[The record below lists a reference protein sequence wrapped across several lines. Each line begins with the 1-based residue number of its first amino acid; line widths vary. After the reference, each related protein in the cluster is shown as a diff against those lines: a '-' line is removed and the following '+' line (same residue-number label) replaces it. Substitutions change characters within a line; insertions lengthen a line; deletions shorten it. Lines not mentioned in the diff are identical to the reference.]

1 MDSDLVKISSIQIA
15 HSVDM
20 LLNLCG
26 LWASQYQELE
36 SGLVQDLC
44 QKILSAVKKLGH
56 NLVLFLQV
64 SFCVI
69 TFLLEKDFG
78 LPFIKHRSIQ
88 FLADTDCLLC
98 YLYRFS
104 DYIQRIFLLS
114 CHYKNASDNPVLNR
128 NVE

>member
-1 MDSDLVKISSIQIA
+1 
-15 HSVDM
+15 M

-64 SFCVI
+64 TLCMI
-69 TFLLEKDFG
+69 TFLFEKHFG
-78 LPFIKHRSIQ
+78 LPSIKLCNVQ
-88 FLADTDCLLC
+88 FLADIDYLL
-98 YLYRFS
+98 Y
-104 DYIQRIFLLS
+104 IFLQ
-114 CHYKNASDNPVLNR
+114 N
-128 NVE
+128 

>member
-1 MDSDLVKISSIQIA
+1 MDSDLTKISSIQIA

-64 SFCVI
+64 SLCMI
-69 TFLLEKDFG
+69 LFLLG
-78 LPFIKHRSIQ
+78 NMLIYLPQKSVM
-88 FLADTDCLLC
+88 
-98 YLYRFS
+98 
-104 DYIQRIFLLS
+104 LS
-114 CHYKNASDNPVLNR
+114 F
-128 NVE
+128 

>member
-1 MDSDLVKISSIQIA
+1 MKISSIQIA

-64 SFCVI
+64 SLCMV
-69 TFLLEKDFG
+69 TFLLKKKQFG
-78 LPFIKHRSIQ
+78 LPSIELRNVQ
-88 FLADTDCLLC
+88 FLSDIDYLLC
-98 YLYRFS
+98 ISLQS
-104 DYIQRIFLLS
+104 
-114 CHYKNASDNPVLNR
+114 K
-128 NVE
+128 